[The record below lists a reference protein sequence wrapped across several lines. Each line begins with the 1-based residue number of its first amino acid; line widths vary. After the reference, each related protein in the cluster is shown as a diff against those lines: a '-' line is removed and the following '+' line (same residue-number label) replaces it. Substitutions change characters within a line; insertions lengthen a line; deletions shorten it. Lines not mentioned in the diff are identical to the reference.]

1 VKQLLVIRFSAMGD
15 VALLLPV
22 LEAVL
27 KAHPQTHIMLLTRK
41 RFFPFFSHL
50 PAITLYEADLEGRH
64 KGLKGMW
71 TLFQELR
78 REYRFDAIIDQHQNL
93 RSGFLG
99 WLFNLTSVPV
109 FTLYKGRREKQMLTR
124 SKNKRITQLPH
135 AAERYLQTFGRAGYK
150 AETGPSPYFGATVSV
165 EELLRKAGV
174 VSKVQEKSPWIGLA
188 PFAQHAQKMWPF
200 ENMAPFLEL
209 LYERYPEAKV
219 FLMGG
224 GQSEVEQ
231 LEELSQK
238 FPQAILVAGKTS
250 LSTELALISHFDLMV
265 CMDSSNMHLAALS
278 GIPVLSIW
286 GATHPYAGF
295 GPWQQDETHVLQV
308 PTEELTCRPCSVF
321 GNKPCMR
328 GDLACLNR
336 ITPQMVMQRTES
348 LLKTFK

>member
-1 VKQLLVIRFSAMGD
+1 
-15 VALLLPV
+15 
-22 LEAVL
+22 
-27 KAHPQTHIMLLTRK
+27 
-41 RFFPFFSHL
+41 
-50 PAITLYEADLEGRH
+50 
-64 KGLKGMW
+64 
-71 TLFQELR
+71 
-78 REYRFDAIIDQHQNL
+78 
-93 RSGFLG
+93 
-99 WLFNLTSVPV
+99 
-109 FTLYKGRREKQMLTR
+109 
-124 SKNKRITQLPH
+124 
-135 AAERYLQTFGRAGYK
+135 
-150 AETGPSPYFGATVSV
+150 
-165 EELLRKAGV
+165 
-174 VSKVQEKSPWIGLA
+174 
-188 PFAQHAQKMWPF
+188 
-200 ENMAPFLEL
+200 
-209 LYERYPEAKV
+209 
-219 FLMGG
+219 MGG